1 MDLSLQDKISALY
14 LCADILDYPDENFY
28 KNIKAIE
35 NLTNEKYLLQE
46 VVLEDVCSEYI
57 RIFSMNATKLR
68 CVPYASW
75 WLDGKMSGKSLSK
88 IMDFYI
94 RCGYKFDAES
104 LKKPADN
111 ISSMIIF
118 IAILAE
124 ENQFDYI
131 KEFTKFLNWTDDF
144 ANSLDKAT
152 DIKVFQ
158 YASNLSS
165 KIITDFMHY
174 NEQSSL

>member
-1 MDLSLQDKISALY
+1 MNLSFKDKISALY
-14 LCADILDYPDENFY
+14 LCADILDYPNKNFY

-57 RIFSMNATKLR
+57 RIFSMYATKLG

-94 RCGYKFDAES
+94 RCGYEFDAEV

-124 ENQFDYI
+124 ENRFDDI
-131 KEFTKFLNWTDDF
+131 KEFAKFLSWLDNF

-158 YASNLSS
+158 HTINLSS
-165 KIITDFMHY
+165 KILTNLTHCSA
-174 NEQSSL
+174 QG